1 VVVPG
6 SDVNLRDGDSDGPNY
21 PIPEAVVSIGK
32 LTNASGVSIPTHTL
46 PSGDKLPA
54 LGLGTYDLD
63 DEQTAESVRTA
74 LDAGYTHIDTAE
86 GYHNEAVI
94 GDVLAEYDRD
104 DVFLTSKVLP
114 KHLDYESV
122 IASCEASLDRLGT
135 DYLDLYL
142 IHWPNPAISL
152 RETLRAM
159 ARLHDRGLVRN
170 IGVSN
175 FSAYQLSCAHH
186 VSEVPIAVNQIEFHP
201 WFQRPDLVDYC
212 RDSNT
217 VVEAAAPLA
226 RADVFDDP
234 VVQELAETYD
244 TSPAQVILRWAID
257 RDIVPLPRSS
267 SPEHVRANADLDF
280 SLDETDRRR
289 LDDRDRDQPVYD
301 FPAREWTG
309 DVYGIEQ

>member
-1 VVVPG
+1 VTVPT
-6 SDVNLRDGDSDGPNY
+6 
-21 PIPEAVVSIGK
+21 K
-32 LTNASGVSIPTHTL
+32 TL
-46 PSGDKLPA
+46 PSGAELPV

-63 DEQTAESVRTA
+63 DGETADSVRAA
-74 LDAGYTHIDTAE
+74 LDAGYAHIDTAE

-104 DVFLTSKVLP
+104 DAFLTSKVLA
-114 KHLDYESV
+114 KNLNYESV
-122 IASCEASLDRLGT
+122 IESCEASLDRLGT

-159 ARLHDRGLVRN
+159 AELRDRGLVRDV
-170 IGVSN
+170 GVSN

-186 VSEVPIAVNQIEFHP
+186 VSDVPIAVNQIEFHP

-212 RDSNT
+212 RETDT

-226 RADVFDDP
+226 RTDVFDDE
-234 VVQELAETYD
+234 VVAELAGKYEVH
-244 TSPAQVILRWAID
+244 PAQVVVQWAID
-257 RDIVPLPRSS
+257 SGVVPLPRSS
-267 SPEHVRANADLDF
+267 TPAHVRANADLDWE
-280 SLDETDRRR
+280 LDEADRRR
-289 LDDRDRDQPVYD
+289 LDERDRDRPVYD
-301 FPAREWTG
+301 TPARDWTS